1 MCVPW
6 GRTGGSER
14 GSETRRKQ
22 CDAQGFKVVSI
33 PAISGGRQA
42 TNMFTGII
50 QALGKVQG
58 LARQGADAQVRIA
71 SGKLDLT
78 AVRVGDSIAVSG
90 VCLTVV
96 ALHKE
101 GFSADVSAE
110 TLGCTT
116 FAALQVGDPV
126 NLEKALTL
134 DTPLGG
140 HLVSGHVDGV
150 AEVKMRAPVGQSL
163 RFMIEVPAP
172 LAKYIAAKG
181 SICVDGV
188 SLTVNTVQG
197 KRFEVNIVPHT
208 LRGTTFGSFA
218 VGRRINVE
226 VDLVA
231 RYVERLLVQDSA
243 AQGEGLSRG
252 LLAQYGFIHE

>member
-1 MCVPW
+1 
-6 GRTGGSER
+6 
-14 GSETRRKQ
+14 
-22 CDAQGFKVVSI
+22 
-33 PAISGGRQA
+33 
-42 TNMFTGII
+42 MFTGII
-50 QALGKVQG
+50 QALGKVQEW
-58 LARQGADAQVRIA
+58 ARQGADARVRIA
-71 SGKLDLT
+71 SGRLDLA

-116 FAALQVGDPV
+116 FAALQVGDAV

-134 DTPLGG
+134 ATPLGG

-150 AEVKMRAPVGQSL
+150 AEVKIRTPAGQSL
-163 RFMIEVPAP
+163 RYMIEVPAP

-197 KRFEVNIVPHT
+197 QRFEANIVPHT
-208 LRGTTFGSFA
+208 LQETTLGSFVA
-218 VGRRINVE
+218 GRRVNIE
-226 VDLVA
+226 VDLMA
-231 RYVERLLVQDSA
+231 RYVERLLADDPS
-243 AQGEGLSRG
+243 AQGQGLGRG
-252 LLAQYGFIHE
+252 LLAQYGFIHD

>member
-6 GRTGGSER
+6 GRTGGSGR
-14 GSETRRKQ
+14 GSENRRKQ
-22 CDAQGFKVVSI
+22 CDTQGFKVVSI
-33 PAISGGRQA
+33 LALSGEQQA

-50 QALGKVQG
+50 QSIGKVQE
-58 LARQGADAQVRIA
+58 LARQGADARLRIA
-71 SGKLDLT
+71 SAKLDLS

-101 GFSADVSAE
+101 GFSADISAE
-110 TLGCTT
+110 TLACTT
-116 FAALQVGDPV
+116 FAALQVGDLV

-134 DTPLGG
+134 ATPLGG

-150 AEVKMRAPVGQSL
+150 AEVKMRTPAGQSQ
-163 RFMIEVPAP
+163 RFMIEAPPP

-197 KRFEVNIVPHT
+197 QRFEVNIVPHT
-208 LRGTTFGSFA
+208 LQETTLGSFA
-218 VGRRINVE
+218 VGRRVNIE
-226 VDLVA
+226 VDLMA
-231 RYVERLLVQDSA
+231 RYVERLLENDSA
-243 AQGEGLSRG
+243 A
-252 LLAQYGFIHE
+252 